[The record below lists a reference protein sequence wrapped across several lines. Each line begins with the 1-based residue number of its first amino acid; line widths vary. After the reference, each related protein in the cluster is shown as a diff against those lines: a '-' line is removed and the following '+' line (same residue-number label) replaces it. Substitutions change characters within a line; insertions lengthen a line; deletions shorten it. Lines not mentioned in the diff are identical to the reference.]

1 MTLMKISFPKRHS
14 AAASRVVSRQLAPA
28 PKATPVEQPTED
40 VRLSEAANPKLKSFQ
55 PNHSDVYKSALR
67 LAATLASLNIPSA
80 IAGGLAVGAHGYQR
94 STRDV
99 DVVLTPDGLDKL
111 KSDGLGRGIM
121 ERYKGSRNLKDTI
134 SKVDIDVILTT
145 DKPVPV
151 PDPATSSVTNADGL
165 KVLSL
170 PSLIELKLSTASPER
185 KKDVKDVSGL
195 IWTNGLDADYA
206 ELLDPSVRERF
217 LELVGQE
224 EKRWNS

>member
-1 MTLMKISFPKRHS
+1 MQVSFSKTYSRPSSSHRPLQAQKKT
-14 AAASRVVSRQLAPA
+14 AAVGP
-28 PKATPVEQPTED
+28 PIDD

-55 PNHSDVYKSALR
+55 PNHSDIYKSALR
-67 LAATLASLNIPSA
+67 LSATLASLNIPSA
-80 IAGGLAVGAHGYQR
+80 IAGGLAVTAHGYQR

-111 KSDGLGRGIM
+111 KTEGLGRGIS

-145 DKPVPV
+145 DKPVAV
-151 PDPATSSVTNADGL
+151 PHPETSSVTNPDGL

-185 KKDVKDVSGL
+185 KKDIQDVSGL
-195 IWTNGLDADYA
+195 IWTNELDADFA
-206 ELLDPSVRERF
+206 ALLDPSVRERF
-217 LELVGQE
+217 LQLVEL
-224 EKRWNS
+224 EKNRWT